1 MEANLTKIDG
11 YLGDLKEHSRAAV
24 SVFNVLENSE
34 SQASLRF
41 CVQKFLSEIEGIS
54 KILWNNNN
62 KKLRKHIRSVLS
74 IPGDSP
80 FSPTVLSGLR
90 TAFRGIEKTG
100 GIEEKPKNKGIE
112 NTPEENIDLQESPA
126 FSYDPG
132 EKILTYDGKN
142 YEILPLFLAAGDLYA
157 SLPFFKELQACT
169 EMLEK
174 DPKDATALFQK
185 AVLLYKARRFEDALK
200 LTAHVLEIV
209 PDDYRVWYNR
219 GVILSEMGQL
229 EEALAAY
236 NRTIELEP
244 AFEIAWDNKGV
255 TLAKLGRFK
264 EALETYDKVLLRHPR
279 YAEALAGKGS
289 ILSALG
295 NKEEALEAYIS
306 ALRIR
311 PDYLEAL
318 TCTSSLLSR
327 LGRLEESLET
337 YDRALQLA
345 PTEPG
350 LWAGRGLVLLEL
362 SRLEDA
368 LQSCNRALELKS
380 GFAPAL
386 EIKVKVLSEISR
398 QKTGDSQ

>member
-1 MEANLTKIDG
+1 MEADTTKTDG
-11 YLGDLKEHSRAAV
+11 YLRELKEHSRAAV

-41 CVQKFLSEIEGIS
+41 CVQKFLNEFEGIS

-100 GIEEKPKNKGIE
+100 TEEKLKDKGME
-112 NTPEENIDLQESPA
+112 NTPEENNGLQESPA

-142 YEILPLFLAAGDLYA
+142 YEILPLFLAARDLYA
-157 SLPFFKELQACT
+157 SLPLFKELLSCT

-185 AVLLYKARRFEDALK
+185 AVLLYKARRFEAALK

-236 NRTIELEP
+236 NRTIELGP

-306 ALRIR
+306 ALKIR

-362 SRLEDA
+362 SRLEEA
-368 LQSCNRALELKS
+368 LQSCNRALELKQ